1 MPALASLHGQRIRR
15 GHELLCGSQTHA
27 ARAPSLAR
35 ELRVP
40 AKQHFPLCLQLLGH
54 SSRLRPLVPRAFPAC
69 VLPYYPG
76 LPNVSAPS
84 SLCPHFGHL
93 HACGCFRRGLSEG
106 HARACWGPGTR
117 YCRRGAH
124 HSPGGE
130 TSETT
135 LAPRRPLPEV
145 CRQPTPPRVLARP
158 SRCVGLCPDL
168 LLPEGPGQTESVPP
182 LVASFFSS
190 SLKALPPHWAHWRP
204 WGPGLYIRGSSRADG
219 GGDAKPPLARE
230 RDVLGAVSSGAT
242 ASFHP
247 RGDPSS
253 PSCRLHSR
261 ARDNR

>member
-1 MPALASLHGQRIRR
+1 MVTSCCVGRRRTRLGLHPWP
-15 GHELLCGSQTHA
+15 GSSVCQ
-27 ARAPSLAR
+27 PSSTFLSACSCSGTP
-35 ELRVP
+35 VAHGP
-40 AKQHFPLCLQLLGH
+40 WCPW
-54 SSRLRPLVPRAFPAC
+54 AFPAC

-84 SLCPHFGHL
+84 SLCPRFGHL

-117 YCRRGAH
+117 CCRWGVHSQPWRPDVRDHVGSSEA
-124 HSPGGE
+124 SPGGVQ
-130 TSETT
+130 TADSSPC
-135 LAPRRPLPEV
+135 PRTAVPLCGPV
-145 CRQPTPPRVLARP
+145 SGSPPLRRTRADGVSA
-158 SRCVGLCPDL
+158 
-168 LLPEGPGQTESVPP
+168 P

-190 SLKALPPHWAHWRP
+190 SLKALRPHRAHRRP

-219 GGDAKPPLARE
+219 DGDAQPPLARE